1 MNSTPPDHPDEDTH
15 QPAAAMQPVESEPP
29 RSAAE
34 RDEVEDGEE
43 QPPSSHLPEGEDA
56 ARPRGP
62 HGRRRRGRGGSGG
75 ANRNAAAANGTAPE
89 PEVDA
94 AAPLVALAG
103 EGDEINPQAM
113 PDTAL
118 SRDVLERGR
127 RAIKQA
133 LNSQSEKLH
142 KVLADAGVG
151 SRRDMEELIIAGRVS
166 VNGQPAHTGQRV
178 MPTDQVRVN
187 GKPLTRRQ
195 PGRPPRVLIY
205 HKPVGEIVTQD
216 DPGLRPTVF
225 ERLPKVAGGRWVAIG
240 RLDLNTEGLMVFTTS
255 GELANR
261 LMHPRYEV
269 EREYA
274 VRVMGELTEEQ
285 RQTLLDGVT
294 LEDGPAK
301 FSRVDDAGGQGL
313 NHWYRVVI
321 SEGRNRE
328 VRRIFDVL
336 GLTVSRLIRVRF
348 GSIQL
353 PRSLARGRFYELAPE
368 WVQAWVHDLGIGLD
382 EVRPRGSSGA
392 GHAHGNKSRGHGKG
406 PAHGP
411 SQGPRSGQGPG
422 QRHGPGQGQR
432 PAQGQR
438 QGQGF
443 RPGQGQRPPG
453 QWQGRGNGNSQPR
466 DGNSVSYAEGAEPN
480 GNTLAP
486 APKTGPMRQ
495 PDPMTSSVNYIA
507 AGHGLPNNGRP
518 ARFRPRKPNR
528 SY

>member
-1 MNSTPPDHPDEDTH
+1 MNSTPPDQPDEET
-15 QPAAAMQPVESEPP
+15 PRLASPTQPVSTEPTP
-29 RSAAE
+29 TATD
-34 RDEVEDGEE
+34 RDEVEEGDE
-43 QPPSSHLPEGEDA
+43 QPRSHLPEGDGA
-56 ARPRGP
+56 PRPRGP

-75 ANRNAAAANGTAPE
+75 ANRNVPAANGAAAAT
-89 PEVDA
+89 EVA
-94 AAPLVALAG
+94 VPLVALAG
-103 EGDEINPQAM
+103 EGDEINPGAM
-113 PDTAL
+113 PDAAL

-127 RAIKQA
+127 RAVKQA
-133 LNSQSEKLH
+133 LSSQSEKLH

-216 DPGLRPTVF
+216 DPELRPTVF

-285 RQTLLDGVT
+285 RQTLLDGVA

-348 GSIQL
+348 GSVQL

-382 EVRPRGSSGA
+382 EVRQRGGSGA
-392 GHAHGNKSRGHGKG
+392 AQGHGNKSRWQGKG
-406 PAHGP
+406 PGQGTG
-411 SQGPRSGQGPG
+411 QGPRQGPGPGPRAGQGPG
-422 QRHGPGQGQR
+422 QRQEQGF
-432 PAQGQR
+432 R
-438 QGQGF
+438 QGQGR
-443 RPGQGQRPPG
+443 RPGPG
-453 QWQGRGNGNSQPR
+453 AWKGRGNGSGNGNGQPR
-466 DGNSVSYAEGAEPN
+466 DGNVLSPYTEAAEPN

-486 APKTGPMRQ
+486 PPKAGPTRQ

-518 ARFRPRKPNR
+518 ARFKPRKPNR